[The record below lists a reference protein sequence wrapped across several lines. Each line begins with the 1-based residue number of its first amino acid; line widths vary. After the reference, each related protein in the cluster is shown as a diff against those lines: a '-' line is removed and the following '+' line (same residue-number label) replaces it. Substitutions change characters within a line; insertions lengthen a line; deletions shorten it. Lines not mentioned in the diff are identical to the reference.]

1 MKWSKELPAYTG
13 FYWVRKSDLLS
24 QAFSDYFEP
33 CVKKIYVEEDNIPY
47 WFVGNYEFYPTFD
60 QVSGIV
66 FEYSTTTVEYP
77 EESS

>member
-1 MKWSKELPAYTG
+1 MKWTNNVPKNTG

-33 CVKKIYVEEDNIPY
+33 CVKKIYVGEDNVHY

-60 QVSGIV
+60 NVSGIV
-66 FEYSTTTVEYP
+66 FEYSTTEVGYP